1 MDRIGYMSSNADPGA
16 RNPSRFFRGASRYSK
31 TAPRSSRRFANC
43 LILRYDLAHPARFE
57 LTTSAF
63 GGQRSIQLSYG
74 CLRSPR
80 DQEAGY
86 RQAGRHASRFDP
98 GGGHRTNACLQ
109 QSRPK
114 IAHFIW
120 QTLEQWQGR
129 SERSPAARTIKSTL
143 RRYFAADSL
152 YFRNDRP
159 PPQLLVGRGG
169 PPVEAARWAP
179 NKGQVLRA

>member
-1 MDRIGYMSSNADPGA
+1 M
-16 RNPSRFFRGASRYSK
+16 
-31 TAPRSSRRFANC
+31 
-43 LILRYDLAHPARFE
+43 AHPARFE

-74 CLRSPR
+74 CLRSPH

-120 QTLEQWQGR
+120 QTLEQWQGGPNNLR
-129 SERSPAARTIKSTL
+129 PGTDDQVYLKAIFCCRFAVFSPRPTAAPTIGWEGRAARGGG
-143 RRYFAADSL
+143 A
-152 YFRNDRP
+152 
-159 PPQLLVGRGG
+159 VGT
-169 PPVEAARWAP
+169 E
-179 NKGQVLRA
+179 

>member
-1 MDRIGYMSSNADPGA
+1 M
-16 RNPSRFFRGASRYSK
+16 
-31 TAPRSSRRFANC
+31 
-43 LILRYDLAHPARFE
+43 AHPARFE

-74 CLRSPR
+74 CPRSPH

-86 RQAGRHASRFDP
+86 RQAGRHASRFDREV
-98 GGGHRTNACLQ
+98 GHPTTARLQ

-129 SERSPAARTIKSTL
+129 SERSPAGHGRSSLPQGDILLQIRCIFATTD
-143 RRYFAADSL
+143 RRPNYWLGGAG
-152 YFRNDRP
+152 RP
-159 PPQLLVGRGG
+159 GRRRGG
-169 PPVEAARWAP
+169 HRIRGRSCVRYSGSTVAPAAGFANRGLAAA
-179 NKGQVLRA
+179 GQSVTIRRFATASVAL